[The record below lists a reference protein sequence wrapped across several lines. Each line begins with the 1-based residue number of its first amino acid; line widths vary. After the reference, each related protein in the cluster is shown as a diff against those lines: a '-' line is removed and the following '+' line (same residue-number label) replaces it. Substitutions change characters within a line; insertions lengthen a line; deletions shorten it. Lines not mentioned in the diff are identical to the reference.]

1 MGSCGRS
8 NGGVHASVHLLPFE
22 EIKWIGRFDGWKE
35 SLMAPGTALHEEV
48 REPAPARRRVSLW
61 WRITGTWFPPLV
73 ALLSGWTLLAYRS
86 GKHGMG
92 LFLPST
98 WAQYDS
104 GHYLAIA
111 RNGYMAEACTKGYV
125 SPKLP
130 PVHYYLCGN
139 AGWLP
144 GYPVATR
151 VLSRLVGLSV
161 PIAALIVAWICWY
174 LVLLLMWRLLADTR
188 SRPSRWVCLLIAA
201 FFPGQVYFA
210 ALFPISLCIAGL
222 LGCLFAVL
230 RGSRLGLAG
239 VAFLS
244 GFVAAYS
251 YITAIAVVPAL
262 LVTAFLA
269 MRGRHR
275 LRALIPALGIVAGFG
290 AVLLT
295 MRQATGFWNAYF
307 LTVQKYQV
315 GVHSPLETLQDR
327 LRPLWTS
334 QPARLQYQSYTA
346 SQTLLALC
354 LVLLAVVVTLGW
366 AARRPAPGSPTE
378 SAAKVENDKP
388 PAHRPS
394 RYTRWSR
401 ALTSRLSAFDLTF
414 LLAAV
419 GVWLVPYIAS
429 GQASTYRSEAFVI
442 LTVPLLRRLPSWL
455 LIIPLAASVFVAW
468 HMAPYFFNGRLV

>member
-1 MGSCGRS
+1 
-8 NGGVHASVHLLPFE
+8 
-22 EIKWIGRFDGWKE
+22 
-35 SLMAPGTALHEEV
+35 MAPGTALHEEV
-48 REPAPARRRVSLW
+48 REATPARRRVSPW

-86 GKHGMG
+86 GKHGKG

-98 WAQYDS
+98 WARYDS

-111 RNGYMAEACTKGYV
+111 RNGYIAEACKKGQL

-130 PVHYYLCGN
+130 PGHYYLCGN
-139 AGWLP
+139 GGWFP
-144 GYPVATR
+144 GYPDAIR
-151 VLSRLVGLSV
+151 VLSRLVGVSA
-161 PIAALIVAWICWY
+161 PIAALIVAWVCWY
-174 LVLLLMWRLLADTR
+174 LVLLLMWRLLADTG

-222 LGCLFAVL
+222 LGCLYAVL
-230 RGSRLGLAG
+230 RGSRLALAG
-239 VAFLS
+239 VAFVS

-251 YITAIAVVPAL
+251 YITAMAVVPAL

-275 LRALIPALGIVAGFG
+275 LRALISALSIVGGFG

-295 MRQATGFWNAYF
+295 MWQTTGFWNAYF
-307 LTVQKYQV
+307 LTTQKYGV
-315 GVHSPLETLQDR
+315 GVHFPLATLKDR
-327 LRPLWTS
+327 LSPLWTS

-346 SQTLLALC
+346 LQTLLALC
-354 LVLLAVVVTLGW
+354 FVLLAVAVTLGW
-366 AARRPAPGSPTE
+366 AAWRPPRP
-378 SAAKVENDKP
+378 P
-388 PAHRPS
+388 PAEPAAEVEHDAPAARPS
-394 RYTRWSR
+394 WWSTRWSR
-401 ALTSRLSAFDLTF
+401 ALTGRLSAFDLTF

-455 LIIPLAASVFVAW
+455 LIIPLGASVFVAW
-468 HMAPYFFNGRLV
+468 HMAVYFFNGRLT

>member
-1 MGSCGRS
+1 
-8 NGGVHASVHLLPFE
+8 
-22 EIKWIGRFDGWKE
+22 
-35 SLMAPGTALHEEV
+35 MAPRTALHEEV
-48 REPAPARRRVSLW
+48 RGAAPAQRRVSLW
-61 WRITGTWFPPLV
+61 WRIAGTWFPPLV

-86 GKHGMG
+86 GKHGRG

-98 WAQYDS
+98 WARYDS

-111 RNGYMAEACTKGYV
+111 RNGYIAEACKNGHV

-130 PVHYYLCGN
+130 PAHYLCGN
-139 AGWLP
+139 AGWFP
-144 GYPVATR
+144 GYPAATR
-151 VLSRLVGLSV
+151 VLSKLVGLSV
-161 PIAALIVAWICWY
+161 PIAALIVAWTCWY

-222 LGCLFAVL
+222 LGCLYAVL
-230 RGSRLGLAG
+230 RGSRLALAG

-251 YITAIAVVPAL
+251 YIIAVAVVPAL

-295 MRQATGFWNAYF
+295 MRQTTGFWNAYF
-307 LTVQKYQV
+307 LTVQKYGV
-315 GVHSPLETLQDR
+315 GVHSPLETLKDR

-334 QPARLQYQSYTA
+334 QLARLQYQNYTA

-354 LVLLAVVVTLGW
+354 FVLLAVVVTLGW
-366 AARRPAPGSPTE
+366 AAWRPTPAPPTR
-378 SAAKVENDKP
+378 
-388 PAHRPS
+388 RPS

-401 ALTSRLSAFDLTF
+401 ALTGRLSAFDLTF

-455 LIIPLAASVFVAW
+455 LIIPLTASVFVAW